1 LKHHNLLI
9 GCAALTLLESSA
21 TAATHADQTCKKVK
35 AEIVATPLVNGC
47 TSAFGLCTAGTIDGN
62 QGLHG
67 TTHFVADGV
76 TPSPAT
82 APDDAATVAYSGIIH
97 ITTRDGTLDV
107 RDTGIFDTASG
118 TAAGG
123 LFASFDRIEGGTGQF
138 AGATG
143 TLLIGG
149 KTIDGQLV
157 ADVSGEICSQ

>member
-1 LKHHNLLI
+1 MKNHNFLI
-9 GCAALTLLESSA
+9 GLAALTLLESSA
-21 TAATHADQTCKKVK
+21 TAATRADPKCKKVK

-47 TSAFGLCTAGTIDGN
+47 TSAFGLCTSVTIDGN
-62 QGLHG
+62 QGLNG

-76 TPSPAT
+76 TPSPST
-82 APDDAATVAYSGIIH
+82 APDGASTVAYSGIIH

-107 RDTGIFDTASG
+107 RDTGMFDTASG
-118 TAAGG
+118 TPAGG
-123 LFASFDRIEGGTGQF
+123 LFASFDRIDGGTGRF

-149 KTIDGQLV
+149 RTIDGQLV